1 MAEKFGKADAER
13 TAEELEELEHTA
25 EAVGYGAVKYA
36 DLKNNRLTDYKFSYD
51 QMLNDKGDTAVYVL
65 YAHSRACSILQ
76 KSGKDIEKLKN
87 EAQIVLD
94 EDEEHKL
101 GLHLLRFAE
110 AFEESCINFSPNVL
124 CEYLYGLAEKF
135 TDFYQECKV
144 VGSPQESSRLL
155 LCEATR
161 VVMRNCLQILGITPL
176 DRI

>member
-1 MAEKFGKADAER
+1 MP
-13 TAEELEELEHTA
+13 H
-25 EAVGYGAVKYA
+25 
-36 DLKNNRLTDYKFSYD
+36 
-51 QMLNDKGDTAVYVL
+51 
-65 YAHSRACSILQ
+65 
-76 KSGKDIEKLKN
+76 

-110 AFEESCINFSPNVL
+110 AFEDGCINFSPNVL